1 MAKLWDKGYEL
12 DKLIERFTVGN
23 DFILDTELI
32 YYDCIGSIAHASM
45 LAHSRILTQAE
56 FTTLKEALKEII
68 FLSSE
73 GTFSI
78 NAEDEDVHTA
88 VENKLIASLGD
99 LGKKIHTARSRND
112 QVMLDLR
119 LYMRDSLFA
128 VVNDALT
135 LCSKLTQAAELY
147 KEVPIPGRTHFQR
160 AMPSSLGLFFGA
172 YAEAVL
178 DDIALLQSSYEI
190 INQSPLGSAASYGV
204 ILPIDRQHVASLLG
218 FDRVQNNVL
227 YANNSRGKIESI
239 ILSAL
244 VQIMV
249 DLSKLCTDLI
259 IFSAPEFGY
268 LQIPQELCSGSSLMP
283 QKRNPCGLELVRA
296 KSATVISHLI
306 QTLTIIRAL
315 PSGYNRDFQ
324 ETKQPLMNSF
334 SITRDSLN
342 ICSHI
347 IAHLEVDPE
356 TCKRAF
362 STELF
367 ATDHALQLVQA
378 GYSFRDAYKHVAQ
391 NPDAIRWQ
399 DPVDNIKA
407 KVHQGAPGNLGL
419 ELIKEQCDYY
429 ASWAQDAQHNYKTRI
444 NQLLIEDK

>member
-23 DFILDTELI
+23 DFLLDAELI
-32 YYDCIGSIAHASM
+32 YYDSVGSIAHAHM
-45 LAHSRILTQAE
+45 LAHIGILTQNE
-56 FTTLKEALKEII
+56 FTKLKEALNEII
-68 FLSSE
+68 SLASQ
-73 GTFSI
+73 GTFFIS
-78 NAEDEDVHTA
+78 AEDEDVHTA
-88 VENKLIASLGD
+88 IENKLIASLGD

-119 LYMRDSLFA
+119 LYMRDSLFT

-135 LCSKLTQAAELY
+135 LCNKLTKAAELY
-147 KEVPIPGRTHFQR
+147 KDVPIPGRTHFQH

-172 YAEAVL
+172 YAESLL
-178 DDIALLQSSYEI
+178 DDIALLQSSYTI

-204 ILPIDRQHVASLLG
+204 ILPIDRQHVATLLG

-239 ILSAL
+239 VLSAL

-296 KSATVISHLI
+296 KSATVMSYLM
-306 QTLTIIRAL
+306 QTLTIIRGL

-324 ETKQPLMNSF
+324 ETKQSLIDSF
-334 SITRDSLN
+334 SITSDSLH
-342 ICSHI
+342 ICSHT
-347 IAHLEVDPE
+347 IAHLEINSQA
-356 TCKRAF
+356 CKTAF

-367 ATDHALQLVQA
+367 ATDYALQLVQA
-378 GYSFRDAYKHVAQ
+378 GSPFRDAYKQIAH
-391 NPDAIRWQ
+391 NPDTIPWQ
-399 DPVDNIKA
+399 DPVENIKA
-407 KVHQGAPGNLGL
+407 KVHQGASGNLGL
-419 ELIKEQCDYY
+419 ELIKEQCAQYV
-429 ASWAQDAQHNYKTRI
+429 SWAQNTQHVYKTCI
-444 NQLLIEDK
+444 NALLTEDK